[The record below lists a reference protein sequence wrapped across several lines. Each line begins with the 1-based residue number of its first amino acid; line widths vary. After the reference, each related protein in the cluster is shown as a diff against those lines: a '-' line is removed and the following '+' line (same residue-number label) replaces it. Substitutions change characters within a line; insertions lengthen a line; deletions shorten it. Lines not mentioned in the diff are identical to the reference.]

1 MKTTFLFGLV
11 VTVYLSLNLS
21 RPQGLTAYLLPS
33 VCWGLVAL
41 SAAIICGLRNIQ
53 KWLNQNI
60 ILAGLL
66 IGISQVTV
74 LVFISFFTGFA
85 KSPYQ
90 FTPMSVTLILTY
102 FLPMLLAFELS
113 RAHFIKSC
121 PKKKANIGIGLIGL
135 FYALI
140 RFPTASLLTMGTP
153 PETLEFLGSNFLPTL
168 ARSIVATFLA
178 LLGGPIA
185 SIAYLG
191 SLDAV
196 QWLSPILPNPG
207 WTIEALIG
215 TLIPTIG
222 LVATI
227 QTTNPFAL
235 MRSGIISKSEVKR
248 NIRRT
253 KRSFPLTWTAVIL
266 VGVILVWGSTG
277 LLGFKP
283 SVIASG
289 SMRPALDVGDIV
301 VVQKVDS
308 MMIQPGD
315 IIQYLK
321 ENVAITH
328 RVVNIYRDSGGT
340 FFITKGDANSVSD
353 DPVSER
359 AVVGKT
365 LFTIPKIGWV
375 SIFLR
380 TAAVNIFEFFMR
392 NLGIAYA
399 AIAAMVMVSVLV
411 VRSYRNQPL
420 RRVRRRIS
428 K

>member
-1 MKTTFLFGLV
+1 
-11 VTVYLSLNLS
+11 
-21 RPQGLTAYLLPS
+21 
-33 VCWGLVAL
+33 
-41 SAAIICGLRNIQ
+41 
-53 KWLNQNI
+53 
-60 ILAGLL
+60 
-66 IGISQVTV
+66 
-74 LVFISFFTGFA
+74 
-85 KSPYQ
+85 
-90 FTPMSVTLILTY
+90 
-102 FLPMLLAFELS
+102 
-113 RAHFIKSC
+113 
-121 PKKKANIGIGLIGL
+121 
-135 FYALI
+135 
-140 RFPTASLLTMGTP
+140 MGTP

-308 MMIQPGD
+308 IMIQPGD

-328 RVVNIYRDSGGT
+328 RVVNIYRDRGGT

-359 AVVGKT
+359 AVLGKT
-365 LFTIPKIGWV
+365 LFTIPKLGWV
-375 SIFLR
+375 SIFFR
-380 TAAVNIFEFFMR
+380 TAAANIFDFFSR
-392 NLGIAYA
+392 NLGIACA
-399 AIAAMVMVSVLV
+399 TITATIVVSVLAI
-411 VRSYRNQPL
+411 RSYRNQPL
-420 RRVRRRIS
+420 RRFRRRIS
-428 K
+428 R